1 MMEPSPTPKT
11 TRRWLWQGRIQP
23 AFWTVGS
30 GLSLLLNVILLVVIA
45 VLVQQLFTIKKL
57 LNDQLIGG
65 LYTNF
70 VRMDQAVIQTVVQV
84 DDTIPVQFT
93 LPLNQRTDVVLT
105 EDAFVENV
113 AVTLNTGGLYIQD
126 AQADITLP
134 KGTVLK
140 VALDMD
146 VPVDTTIPIHLTVPV
161 NIPLQETQLHE
172 PFVGLQQVVAPYRQ
186 LLQTLPDSWEE
197 ALNPAP

>member
-1 MMEPSPTPKT
+1 MMEPSPSPQQPRK
-11 TRRWLWQGRIQP
+11 WLWQGRLQP

-30 GLSLLLNVILLVVIA
+30 SLSLLLNVILLIVIA
-45 VLVQQLFTIKKL
+45 VLLQQLFTIKKL
-57 LNDQLIGG
+57 VNDQLIDG

-70 VRMDQAVIQTVVQV
+70 VRMDQAVIQTTVQV

-93 LPLNQRTDVVLT
+93 LPLNQQTDVVLT
-105 EDAFVENV
+105 EDTFVQD
-113 AVTLNTGGLYIQD
+113 VTVNLNTGGLYIQD

-140 VALDMD
+140 VALNMD
-146 VPVDTTIPIHLTVPV
+146 VPVDTTIPVRLTVPV
-161 NIPLQETQLHE
+161 NIPLQETQLHD

-186 LLQTLPDSWEE
+186 LLQTLPDSWNE
-197 ALNPAP
+197 ALKAAP